1 MILSLLVPQISAF
14 RGGSVSAVPFNG
26 KFLVKIRQILPQG
39 QCGPAEVDKLGDIC
53 IREEAKIFN
62 QVNFELLAD
71 KGTQNKGFSNFP
83 LFDIKI

>member
-1 MILSLLVPQISAF
+1 MILSLLLPEVFAF

-26 KFLVKIRQILPQG
+26 KFLVKIRQMLPQS

-62 QVNFELLAD
+62 QVNLRTL
-71 KGTQNKGFSNFP
+71 G
-83 LFDIKI
+83 